1 MFYVLLLVT
10 LITATIVSFIAVK
23 VFSQPI
29 TNILNRIVDDTIA
42 QAWAKYLTFA
52 IYVVGISGG
61 VRIYQLERYITAAED
76 QTKPLALTP
85 ERWVL
90 EIYRTIIEALQSIAW
105 MLLIFF
111 VFALIAYVLVK
122 IFDLRR
128 TDPGNESRLDSEPRL
143 KDVAA

>member
-1 MFYVLLLVT
+1 MFFILLFVT
-10 LITATIVSFIAVK
+10 LITATIVSFIAVV

-29 TNILNRIVDDTIA
+29 TSILNRVIDDAIA
-42 QAWAKYLTFA
+42 QAWIKYLKFA

-61 VRIYQLERYITAAED
+61 VRIYQLERYITAGED
-76 QTKPLALTP
+76 QAEPLILTT

-122 IFDLRR
+122 IFEFRR
-128 TDPGNESRLDSEPRL
+128 LSDQDVETRP
-143 KDVAA
+143 KDAAI